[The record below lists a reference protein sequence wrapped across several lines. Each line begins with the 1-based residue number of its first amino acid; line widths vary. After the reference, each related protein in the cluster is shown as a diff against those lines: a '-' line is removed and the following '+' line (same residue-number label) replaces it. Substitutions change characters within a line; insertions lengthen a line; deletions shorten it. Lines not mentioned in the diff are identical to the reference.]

1 MRFKINEIGAEGLP
15 VNVTVTADWVAAACP
30 DLEARP
36 VPSGLVLRGRL
47 DKTGD
52 DYLLRAD
59 LRGEMETTCARCL
72 EPARLALS
80 LPFAVTFVSAD
91 EDDDVDDDADPD
103 LVTFE
108 GGEIDV
114 GDEVRDEILLAIPIN
129 PLCKEACLGLCLVCG
144 GNRNVVACACK
155 TETAPTG
162 RLAALAKIK
171 LPTQQ

>member
-15 VNVTVTADWVAAACP
+15 VNVAVTADWVAAACP

-36 VPSGLVLRGRL
+36 GPSGLSLRGRL
-47 DKTGD
+47 EKTGD

-72 EPARLALS
+72 EPARLALE
-80 LPFAVTFVSAD
+80 LPLAVTYVSEDAD
-91 EDDDVDDDADPD
+91 DAEDDEDPD
-103 LVTFE
+103 LVKLD

-114 GDEVRDEILLAIPIN
+114 GDQVRDEILLAIPIN
-129 PLCKEACLGLCLVCG
+129 PLCQEACLGLCLVCG
-144 GNRNVVACACK
+144 GNRNLVACGCK
-155 TETAPTG
+155 TEPVPTG

-171 LPTQQ
+171 LSTQ